1 MMGLESSIMSWSAFW
16 IRQKQSN
23 FGESETGA
31 ALKVKSPCNLD
42 DGKKKPRIHVQ
53 MTYQKIENLQRNKII
68 YGRHP
73 QSSILE
79 SHMGAPKEI
88 KGMLFLKDRNQL
100 MSKRYQR

>member
-42 DGKKKPRIHVQ
+42 DGKKKTQNTRTNDIPKNR
-53 MTYQKIENLQRNKII
+53 
-68 YGRHP
+68 
-73 QSSILE
+73 E
-79 SHMGAPKEI
+79 SAK
-88 KGMLFLKDRNQL
+88 K
-100 MSKRYQR
+100 